1 MANSKQKIIVHPKD
15 KNEPLEKEATFSAP
29 IEKNKEIVDENSNSN
44 IFYNHSVMKI
54 SDKFPGRFSMNNLG
68 TLVCENPVTKQDI
81 QELKDYINENRSV
94 LETAGLWRDPSVIS
108 FTTGKNDSS
117 TPSIQVLDTELAA
130 ALASWKITQIES
142 RSNYLQLVPNEN
154 MNSPL
159 NIFSDLEHLR
169 MYNGFQFAGNPETQI
184 DMLKK
189 SKPLYISMG
198 TSKGNVCEMQDEIL
212 AGAEVLSVFISGG
225 EKARIGKNSLAQNR
239 IDDTS
244 KLALEQSMNNV
255 SKKPDYFLH
264 RDIVVDNFKE
274 LVKGIDKNNN
284 ELLEKLSS
292 SEEDISSFIRDQ
304 LVKSIFTEEET
315 SLKDLNSLSDEE
327 LIDLIKAKLKT
338 PLINRNVL
346 ESLKANEQLKKE
358 LKIGKDN
365 ADLKKFFKIVEE
377 HSTLS
382 VKDQTKSI
390 TVLFNNVPLRWIDQY
405 PEIKE
410 LFNPVRYHTLQAFEE
425 LADTIC
431 DEYSL
436 DKDGNK
442 KHLHYRALDTNETV
456 RQISEKNS
464 LNSLVQ
470 QYKNIEDL
478 TNSLLSFKGKKLK
491 HDSIT
496 VNNTVMSISDTLY
509 NSLAKTKI
517 QYLEKLTDALTSDRK
532 RSMEFLSSED
542 DNNASQKIGDVIS
555 FNAGMAFDTGAI
567 AGRDVVFCGK
577 SDDKL
582 FMDIKLASELLEETA
597 HVNSRVIYEYSRLN
611 ENRKDKSERINYST
625 EREFAAIKS
634 IYDKLNL
641 DDAGSL
647 KAQREDLNRRVK
659 RLSRIADEMKSNLQ
673 KVTVYSLAKNI
684 SLSDLY
690 TMLQKAEQLALNIK
704 GNLEDEELNKKLMEE
719 ISNSLSSEY
728 DKDIANALLYY
739 AWSYKKLKSEQK
751 GLHTSAETLR
761 KRLGDVLCPTEP
773 KVDDNGEKILEKDKD
788 GVEISGK
795 YVQTPIY
802 NNDQTYEFCSRL
814 FSGNPFNGV
823 ESIIDNNGLDTGKVI
838 PTSFQAKW
846 LSFNKLDEDNAHK
859 TLHLPIGTELGTC
872 ATQGTGIK
880 AIEQRRVSHYTAE
893 FDKTKIFYS
902 SLQDS
907 ITQSF
912 ADLRQELISVGI
924 RVPDNSFKHDDF
936 KKAFEEF
943 LNDNSL
949 SPDAKTRIDSLRS
962 ICLQLCSEYLKASKW
977 LSENPDKYLY
987 MFNQSLRGT
996 TLNQKIERLEKV
1008 LSDPDKTFTAE
1019 EKLSCENTLKEL
1031 KEEKTKLLEE
1041 LKVNGKMDTL
1051 CNNIVSEEVE
1061 NVDLDYKQ
1069 TKDQATTFP
1078 YAFNVNQ
1085 SDGSC
1090 HIVDPSEGAS
1100 KSEVLRGRVAEGME
1114 TLQTFGQKVLQYKHV
1129 SWGESII
1136 YSGVVLSSIAATWAK
1151 KGVSCIHKKKIESD
1165 VKLATAYRI
1174 VAPLINSEEESS
1186 KDEIVFDKEGSW
1198 GQVLKF
1204 KSEEA
1209 ERAWAAKGIS
1219 LKLKNGHSII
1229 NVDLALATGGK
1240 EHGTIDIFGDTFRYI
1255 RKRNALP
1262 RVCAKEEKNREILD
1276 AIDLARKD
1284 RISRLVEKAQKRK
1297 DKATRS
1303 Y

>member
-15 KNEPLEKEATFSAP
+15 KNEPLEKEATSSAS

-44 IFYNHSVMKI
+44 IFYSHSVMKI
-54 SDKFPGRFSMNNLG
+54 SDKFSGRFSMNNLG

-292 SEEDISSFIRDQ
+292 SEKDISSFIRDQ
-304 LVKSIFTEEET
+304 LVKSIFMEEET
-315 SLKDLNSLSDEE
+315 SLKDFNSLSDEE

-365 ADLKKFFKIVEE
+365 A
-377 HSTLS
+377 
-382 VKDQTKSI
+382 
-390 TVLFNNVPLRWIDQY
+390 
-405 PEIKE
+405 
-410 LFNPVRYHTLQAFEE
+410 
-425 LADTIC
+425 
-431 DEYSL
+431 
-436 DKDGNK
+436 
-442 KHLHYRALDTNETV
+442 
-456 RQISEKNS
+456 
-464 LNSLVQ
+464 
-470 QYKNIEDL
+470 
-478 TNSLLSFKGKKLK
+478 
-491 HDSIT
+491 
-496 VNNTVMSISDTLY
+496 
-509 NSLAKTKI
+509 
-517 QYLEKLTDALTSDRK
+517 
-532 RSMEFLSSED
+532 
-542 DNNASQKIGDVIS
+542 
-555 FNAGMAFDTGAI
+555 
-567 AGRDVVFCGK
+567 
-577 SDDKL
+577 
-582 FMDIKLASELLEETA
+582 
-597 HVNSRVIYEYSRLN
+597 
-611 ENRKDKSERINYST
+611 
-625 EREFAAIKS
+625 
-634 IYDKLNL
+634 
-641 DDAGSL
+641 
-647 KAQREDLNRRVK
+647 
-659 RLSRIADEMKSNLQ
+659 
-673 KVTVYSLAKNI
+673 
-684 SLSDLY
+684 
-690 TMLQKAEQLALNIK
+690 
-704 GNLEDEELNKKLMEE
+704 
-719 ISNSLSSEY
+719 
-728 DKDIANALLYY
+728 
-739 AWSYKKLKSEQK
+739 
-751 GLHTSAETLR
+751 
-761 KRLGDVLCPTEP
+761 
-773 KVDDNGEKILEKDKD
+773 
-788 GVEISGK
+788 
-795 YVQTPIY
+795 
-802 NNDQTYEFCSRL
+802 
-814 FSGNPFNGV
+814 
-823 ESIIDNNGLDTGKVI
+823 
-838 PTSFQAKW
+838 
-846 LSFNKLDEDNAHK
+846 HK

-880 AIEQRRVSHYTAE
+880 AIEQRRMSHYTAE

-912 ADLRQELISVGI
+912 VDLRQELISVGI

-996 TLNQKIERLEKV
+996 TLNQKLERLEKV

-1136 YSGVVLSSIAATWAK
+1136 YSGVVLSSIATTWAK

-1240 EHGTIDIFGDTFRYI
+1240 EHGTVDIFGDTFRYI

-1297 DKATRS
+1297 DKTTRS